1 MVSDGY
7 CSHSKQFLI
16 NSAWIQMYDRSEH
29 LRLHF
34 FGVSSGFCQL
44 TYMIPLR
51 EMKGEG
57 RLKLKPEQVL
67 PSAWRHMFGPRVVLE
82 QNCLSE
88 ILLCV
93 CRMVLCSITADR

>member
-67 PSAWRHMFGPRVVLE
+67 PSAWRHMFVKMAQELYWSRIVLVKSCFAYAE
-82 QNCLSE
+82 
-88 ILLCV
+88 
-93 CRMVLCSITADR
+93 